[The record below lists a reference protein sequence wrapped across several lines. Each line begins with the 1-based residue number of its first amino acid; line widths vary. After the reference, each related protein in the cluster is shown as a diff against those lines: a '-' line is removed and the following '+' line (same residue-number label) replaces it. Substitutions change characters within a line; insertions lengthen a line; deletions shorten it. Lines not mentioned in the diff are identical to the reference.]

1 MQGLFL
7 CNKPSGPSSAQFLGQ
22 IKRILKIPRSV
33 RVGHGGTLDP
43 FAEGLLIIGISR
55 AYTKLLHQ
63 QLKNETKEYEA
74 EIVLGASSD
83 TDDKTGTIQNINT
96 KTIQQLASIV
106 EWKKKIKDAIEE
118 LKQKTEQIP
127 PRFSAVKLHGT
138 PAYALARKGEIPL
151 LQPKKS
157 IIHKY
162 FIQEIKQENGLVV
175 VRITMTVSAGFY
187 IRGFARDLG
196 ELIGVGGYVQALK
209 RLKIGHFSLKNALNL
224 NDFDQVMNLCV
235 YAENPSKNEDL
246 IGIMSAPYKQKDGLL
261 VYTNT
266 LSELQKIL
274 MVMNEYA
281 KKNNIQKTD
290 YFCSVIA

>member
-1 MQGLFL
+1 MYKF
-7 CNKPSGPSSAQFLGQ
+7 F
-22 IKRILKIPRSV
+22 
-33 RVGHGGTLDP
+33 
-43 FAEGLLIIGISR
+43 IS
-55 AYTKLLHQ
+55 
-63 QLKNETKEYEA
+63 
-74 EIVLGASSD
+74 
-83 TDDKTGTIQNINT
+83 
-96 KTIQQLASIV
+96 IQQLASIV